1 MFLIQHLCELIFL
14 TEDFH
19 WFKNVVM
26 NTVCE
31 KDMNIGCFL
40 FLAKVCVEGGGGGRG
55 VMYHQQTLFEII
67 TFKVF

>member
-40 FLAKVCVEGGGGGRG
+40 FLAKVCVEGGGGGWG
-55 VMYHQQTLFEII
+55 WGGGEELCI
-67 TFKVF
+67 TNRLCLKL